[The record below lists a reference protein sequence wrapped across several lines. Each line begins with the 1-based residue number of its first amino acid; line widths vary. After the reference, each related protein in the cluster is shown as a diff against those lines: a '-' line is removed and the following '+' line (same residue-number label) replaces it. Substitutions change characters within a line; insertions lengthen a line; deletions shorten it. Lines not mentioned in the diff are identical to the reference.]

1 MENKENML
9 GLKTTLDRNFVPN
22 PKVMKTKGFNT
33 LGTSS
38 NLRGGKS
45 KVGK

>member
-1 MENKENML
+1 ML

-22 PKVMKTKGFNT
+22 PKILKTKGFNT
-33 LGTSS
+33 LGAPS

-45 KVGK
+45 KLDK